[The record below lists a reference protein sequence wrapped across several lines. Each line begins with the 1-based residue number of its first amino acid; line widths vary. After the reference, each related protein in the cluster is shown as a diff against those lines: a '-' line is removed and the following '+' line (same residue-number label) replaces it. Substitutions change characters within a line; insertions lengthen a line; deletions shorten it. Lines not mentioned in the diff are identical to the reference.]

1 MVNRYILSFLLIIL
15 FPLLGVSQGRNSL
28 LPYYPW
34 GVSLNAGVNSFHSKH
49 DDFGNVVPGMS
60 GALRLSRFVAHG
72 IELGAE
78 LQTGLL
84 KADNEEQ
91 DMTQL
96 KFAKNNYVSGI
107 LGVRVYPAQ
116 FFQNEYDMR
125 VEYRASLGKKI
136 LNRAYVGLG
145 MGIMYNRQ
153 LDVDKEYNYDS
164 PTGTAIPITTEF
176 SKVPSGSTTIA
187 SANLGFNI
195 PISSLNPRD
204 LDMAIWSLNF
214 NAQFNGGMFGN
225 KSIIDGWPKD
235 EDPNSRNPNPSN
247 SFDAFG
253 VYSIGL
259 HIAF

>member
-15 FPLLGVSQGRNSL
+15 FPLLGVSQHSNSL

-34 GVSLNAGVNSFHSKH
+34 GVSLSAGVNSFHSLSGGLKE
-49 DDFGNVVPGMS
+49 NKVPGMS

-84 KADNEEQ
+84 KADNGES
-91 DMTQL
+91 DLNQL
-96 KFAKNNYVSGI
+96 HYAKNNYVMGS

-116 FFQNEYDMR
+116 FFQNEYDIR

-153 LDVDKEYNYDS
+153 LDVDKEHNYIS
-164 PTGTAIPITTEF
+164 PTGAFIPITTEF
-176 SKVPSGSTTIA
+176 SETPSGSTTIT

-225 KSIIDGWPKD
+225 KSIIDGWPD
-235 EDPNSRNPNPSN
+235 NP
-247 SFDAFG
+247 FDAFG